1 MQKLTKFKVIFDLFT
16 VCVYFIQQQNCKL
29 YYIYLMIIS
38 EIQSEIGHCSC
49 DSAKFKA
56 PADFRHHAI
65 LCMTLS
71 LITMWFEI
79 DMYRNTFSLYRVD
92 SETFVS
98 FRICLGN
105 VIQSDVALQK
115 PVHLNGTL
123 CTSVPYTSHLYEV
136 KKQIHTKLLLF
147 PLLLLTSIFKWCC
160 CFQRNYELRVYS
172 RCSVCLL
179 FFGIQIDS
187 VYIAVV

>member
-56 PADFRHHAI
+56 PADFSHHAI

-71 LITMWFEI
+71 LIV
-79 DMYRNTFSLYRVD
+79 YRAHYCCYLLVHLSIK
-92 SETFVS
+92 
-98 FRICLGN
+98 ICLVCSN
-105 VIQSDVALQK
+105 DK
-115 PVHLNGTL
+115 
-123 CTSVPYTSHLYEV
+123 SH
-136 KKQIHTKLLLF
+136 
-147 PLLLLTSIFKWCC
+147 
-160 CFQRNYELRVYS
+160 
-172 RCSVCLL
+172 
-179 FFGIQIDS
+179 
-187 VYIAVV
+187 

>member
-56 PADFRHHAI
+56 PADFSHHAI

-71 LITMWFEI
+71 LKAFQIK
-79 DMYRNTFSLYRVD
+79 MYLSLN
-92 SETFVS
+92 SS
-98 FRICLGN
+98 
-105 VIQSDVALQK
+105 S
-115 PVHLNGTL
+115 
-123 CTSVPYTSHLYEV
+123 SYTV
-136 KKQIHTKLLLF
+136 
-147 PLLLLTSIFKWCC
+147 
-160 CFQRNYELRVYS
+160 
-172 RCSVCLL
+172 
-179 FFGIQIDS
+179 
-187 VYIAVV
+187 

>member
-56 PADFRHHAI
+56 PADFSHNAI

-71 LITMWFEI
+71 LTSSYSTSTPI
-79 DMYRNTFSLYRVD
+79 RV
-92 SETFVS
+92 FCML
-98 FRICLGN
+98 R
-105 VIQSDVALQK
+105 
-115 PVHLNGTL
+115 GT
-123 CTSVPYTSHLYEV
+123 T
-136 KKQIHTKLLLF
+136 
-147 PLLLLTSIFKWCC
+147 
-160 CFQRNYELRVYS
+160 
-172 RCSVCLL
+172 
-179 FFGIQIDS
+179 
-187 VYIAVV
+187 